1 MKKFEGIMKNMVI
14 LMGSRSSVLEL
25 LYLNGSLNQ
34 QMDTMSLDFMEYF
47 LEVYYLLLLGNG
59 GMEAEI
65 WIRKVLKQRLLQGT
79 SNPWRRIHTR
89 RILSIWLL
97 QVMNMNWYT
106 FNRILLIK
114 EIELQQS
121 LEHDRYKHFGTATF
135 RYKYF
140 KATRY
145 SI

>member
-1 MKKFEGIMKNMVI
+1 MVI

-65 WIRKVLKQRLLQGT
+65 
-79 SNPWRRIHTR
+79 
-89 RILSIWLL
+89 
-97 QVMNMNWYT
+97 
-106 FNRILLIK
+106 
-114 EIELQQS
+114 
-121 LEHDRYKHFGTATF
+121 
-135 RYKYF
+135 
-140 KATRY
+140 
-145 SI
+145 